1 MQLHLET
8 LKGCMNGQAVLAIDS
23 KAILIGPTMGSIP
36 SDGKNN
42 YVNKESLIVHTQV
55 VKDQS
60 AERM

>member
-1 MQLHLET
+1 
-8 LKGCMNGQAVLAIDS
+8 MNGQAVLAIDS

-42 YVNKESLIVHTQV
+42 YVNKESFIVHTQV